1 MFQQNVECF
10 HKMWGVME
18 QTTLFLPIIT
28 PSKLMVCVHV
38 SINSDNIVSAFVF
51 ESFKTRLFRRQNL
64 RDVNAC
70 HYIWLEHQ
78 TRFITEIRL

>member
-1 MFQQNVECF
+1 MFPYARFVLTCSITSIFSSKPIPTCKIWIHDGMFQQNVECF

-51 ESFKTRLFRRQNL
+51 E
-64 RDVNAC
+64 
-70 HYIWLEHQ
+70 
-78 TRFITEIRL
+78 